1 MSTTVAAEKG
11 NPILDYFRG
20 FAVLRET
27 RMEYWAIQ
35 FINFLDHTA
44 YFALYGIV
52 VVFLSS
58 DFGLSDVK
66 AGYIFSAFTLTVT
79 ISLWFSGFFTDWL
92 GIRKALVLAML
103 ASLILRAAV
112 VWAALTPGLPFRVPI
127 ACASIIAMAPF
138 MAMTST
144 IFQAANRRFTTG
156 KSRGAGFNLWYLFM
170 NVGAFC
176 GGMIIDLVRQS
187 FGLPNAYI
195 ISFGVGSAVIC
206 TLAAIVLIRREDQLY
221 GPDEKPAV
229 TPAATKE
236 KRNPLE
242 IAYAVTTEPVFWR
255 FLVLITLLLGVRAV
269 FLYLHLLCPKYWL
282 RVVGPD
288 APIGWLQAVNPL
300 LVVIGLMLVIPIL
313 TRFSVYSMLTYG
325 AVVSSVSL
333 FLLAIPAHGQDAVM
347 TSYAFLVVLTIGE
360 IVWSPRLTEYTAAIA
375 PKGQEGTY
383 LGLSMV
389 PWFFAK
395 FAVSIA
401 SGHLLNRWVPAYP
414 EGEPILA
421 ERLAAG
427 QIAFWDSPSAM
438 WIVLGAIT
446 VVGPLVAIAMKGFFT
461 KGAHFEK
468 HANAH

>member
-1 MSTTVAAEKG
+1 MSTAVARPKA
-11 NPILDYFRG
+11 NPIVEYFRG

-58 DFGLSDVK
+58 DFGLSDVD
-66 AGYIFSAFTLTVT
+66 AGYVFTAFTLTIT
-79 ISLWFSGFFTDWL
+79 FSLWFSGFFTDWL

-103 ASLILRAAV
+103 ASLLLRSAV
-112 VWAALTPGLPFRVPI
+112 VWAALTPGLPFRVTI
-127 ACASIIAMAPF
+127 ACGSIIAMAPF

-176 GGMIIDLVRQS
+176 GGIIIDLVRQTM
-187 FGLPNAYI
+187 GLPNAYI
-195 ISFGVGSAVIC
+195 ISFGVGSAVVC
-206 TLAAIVLIRREDQLY
+206 TLAAILLIRREDQLY
-221 GPDEKPAV
+221 GPDDAP
-229 TPAATKE
+229 PAAAPVE
-236 KRNPLE
+236 KDRRNPLQ
-242 IAYAVTTEPVFWR
+242 IAYAVATEPVFWR

-288 APIGWLQAVNPL
+288 APIGWLQAVNPM
-300 LVVIGLMLVIPIL
+300 LVVIGLMLVIPVL
-313 TRFSVYSMLTYG
+313 SRFSVYSMLTYG

-333 FLLAIPAHGQDAVM
+333 FVLAIPAYGYNAIL
-347 TSYAFLVVLTIGE
+347 TSYAFLVILTIGE

-395 FAVSIA
+395 TIVSAA

-421 ERLAAG
+421 DRLEAG
-427 QIAFWDSPSAM
+427 QIQFWDSPSAM
-438 WIVLGAIT
+438 WIILGTIT
-446 VVGPLVAIAMKGFFT
+446 VIGPLIAIAMKGFFT

>member
-1 MSTTVAAEKG
+1 MSTTVAAPKAH
-11 NPILDYFRG
+11 PILEYFRG
-20 FAVLRET
+20 FGVLRET
-27 RMEYWAIQ
+27 RLEYWAIQ

-52 VVFLSS
+52 VVFLSD
-58 DFGLSDVK
+58 DFGLSDPD
-66 AGYIFSAFTLTVT
+66 AGYVFSVFTLTVT
-79 ISLWFSGFFTDWL
+79 VSLWFSGFFTDWL
-92 GIRKALVLAML
+92 GIRKALVFAML
-103 ASLILRAAV
+103 ASLVLRAAI
-112 VWAALTPGLPFRVPI
+112 VWAALTPNLPYRVPI
-127 ACASIIAMAPF
+127 VCASIVAMAPF
-138 MAMTST
+138 MAMTAT

-176 GGMIIDLVRQS
+176 GGMIIDLVRKTLS
-187 FGLPNAYI
+187 LPNAYI

-206 TLAAIVLIRREDQLY
+206 TLAAILLIRHEDQLY
-221 GPDEKPAV
+221 GPDEVPA
-229 TPAATKE
+229 TPAAAKE

-242 IAYAVTTEPVFWR
+242 IAYAVATEPVFWR

-282 RVVGPD
+282 RVVGPN

-300 LVVIGLMLVIPIL
+300 LVVIGLMLVIPVL
-313 TRFSVYSMLTYG
+313 SRFSVYSMLTYG
-325 AVVSSVSL
+325 AVISSVSL
-333 FLLAIPAHGQDAVM
+333 FVLAIPAHGYDAIL
-347 TSYAFLVVLTIGE
+347 TSYAFLVILTIGE
-360 IVWSPRLTEYTAAIA
+360 IIWSPRLTEYTAAIA

-395 FAVSIA
+395 FAVSVA

-414 EGEPILA
+414 ADEPILA
-421 ERLAAG
+421 DRLAAG
-427 QIAFWDSPSAM
+427 QIQFWDSPSAM
-438 WIVLGAIT
+438 WIILGTIT
-446 VVGPLVAIAMKGFFT
+446 VIGPLIAIAMRSFFT
-461 KGAHFEK
+461 SGAHFEK

>member
-1 MSTTVAAEKG
+1 MSTAVTEPKPD
-11 NPILDYFRG
+11 PIVEYFRG

-35 FINFLDHTA
+35 LINFLDHTA

-52 VVFLSS
+52 VVLLSD
-58 DFGLSDVK
+58 DFGLSDVN
-66 AGYIFSAFTLTVT
+66 AGYVFTAFTLTVT
-79 ISLWFSGFFTDWL
+79 ASLWVSGFFTDWL
-92 GIRKALVLAML
+92 GIRKAIILAMV
-103 ASLILRAAV
+103 ASLGLRALV
-112 VWAALTPGLPFRVPI
+112 VWAALTPALPYRVPL
-127 ACASIIAMAPF
+127 ACAAIIGMAPF
-138 MAMTST
+138 MAMTAT

-176 GGMIIDLVRQS
+176 GGVLIDLVRRDL
-187 FGLPNAYI
+187 GLPNAYI
-195 ISFGVGSAVIC
+195 LAFGLGSAVVC

-221 GPDEKPAV
+221 GEGEAAAEPAK
-229 TPAATKE
+229 AAE
-236 KRNPLE
+236 KRNPLQ
-242 IAYAVTTEPVFWR
+242 IAMAVAQEPVFWR

-282 RVVGPD
+282 RVIGPD

-300 LVVIGLMLVIPIL
+300 LVVIGLMLVIPVL

-325 AVVSSVSL
+325 ALVSSLSL
-333 FLLAIPAHGQDAVM
+333 FVLAIPGHGQDALWL
-347 TSYAFLVVLTIGE
+347 SYGFLLVLTIGE

-389 PWFFAK
+389 PWFGAK
-395 FAVSIA
+395 TIVAAA
-401 SGHLLNRWVPAYP
+401 SGHLLNRWVPQTE
-414 EGEPILA
+414 EGQTPLL

-427 QIAFWDSPSAM
+427 EVAYWDSPAAM
-438 WIVLGAIT
+438 WLVLGVIT
-446 VVGPLVAIAMKGFFT
+446 LVGPLIAIALRGFFT